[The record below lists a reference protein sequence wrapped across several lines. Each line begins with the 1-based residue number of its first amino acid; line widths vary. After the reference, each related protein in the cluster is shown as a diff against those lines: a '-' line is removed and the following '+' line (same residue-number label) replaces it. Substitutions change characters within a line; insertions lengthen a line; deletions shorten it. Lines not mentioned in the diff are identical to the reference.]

1 MFVPMFKC
9 LHSLLWFKK
18 HFRLATVIVVL
29 SDFCLANENM
39 FRKTTSCEK
48 ALLFTVYAISSWSQ
62 IILEC
67 SLFEFSHLH
76 FFQVCQSHCG
86 RDQLVMSSWI
96 SWWLDVWIVMIMNVQ
111 ASWSRG
117 VFVQGLTVVLHKIGF
132 LKMIR
137 YWIFKKRHF
146 DIFGLTGIAQ
156 FMKIWSH
163 FPRNITVKH

>member
-1 MFVPMFKC
+1 MFKC

-67 SLFEFSHLH
+67 SLFEFLHLH

-86 RDQLVMSSWI
+86 RDQLVMFSSF

-137 YWIFKKRHF
+137 
-146 DIFGLTGIAQ
+146 
-156 FMKIWSH
+156 
-163 FPRNITVKH
+163 